1 VSGPPALLSLEE
13 DGAEAAIRRALN
25 EPSFVIVGHD
35 LKQDFLRLAAAGVSV
50 GGKAFDLMV
59 ASYLLEATS
68 THSLEELASRYLG
81 ARLAGFR
88 AECDTAVAGMTVMQA
103 VAAKMEDELRQAG
116 LDRLFADVE
125 MPLVKVLT
133 RIERHGMLIDVDHLR
148 AMSEEFSQRLGALMK
163 DIHLL
168 AGEEFNI
175 NSPPQLRAV
184 LFDKLGLSKKG
195 VRKGKTGYST
205 DVDVLTRLAKE
216 HPLPEKILAYRVLSK
231 LKSTYL
237 DALPAAVNPASGRL
251 HTSLNQTVAATGRLS
266 SSDPNLQNIPIRGEE
281 GRRIRQAFV
290 APPQHVLLAADYS
303 QIELRVLAHLS
314 QDPALV
320 EAFRSGEDVH
330 TRTAAE
336 VFGVLPGL
344 VSADQRRAAKVINFG
359 ILYGMGP
366 QRLAQELGIPIA
378 EAQRYIGN
386 YFARYAG
393 VRAFMN
399 QVIEEGRERG
409 YVKTILGRRRAVPE
423 LRSTERGV
431 AQAAERVAGNTP
443 IQGSAADI
451 IKLAMVAVDRRVT
464 ALKLRAAL
472 LLQVHDEL
480 LLEVHEADREAT
492 GEVLREEMEGAL
504 PLAVPLRV
512 DIGFGRSWAEAH

>member
-1 VSGPPALLSLEE
+1 
-13 DGAEAAIRRALN
+13 
-25 EPSFVIVGHD
+25 
-35 LKQDFLRLAAAGVSV
+35 
-50 GGKAFDLMV
+50 M
-59 ASYLLEATS
+59 
-68 THSLEELASRYLG
+68 HSLEELASRYLG
-81 ARLAGFR
+81 ARLRGFR
-88 AECDTAVAGMTVMQA
+88 GDHDAAVAGMTVMHP
-103 VAAKMEDELRQAG
+103 VAAKMAEELR
-116 LDRLFADVE
+116 LSEVDRLFQEVE
-125 MPLVKVLT
+125 MPLVKVLA
-133 RIERHGMLIDVDHLR
+133 RIERRGMLIDVGHLR
-148 AMSEEFSQRLGALMK
+148 AMSEEFSRRLDALMK
-163 DIHLL
+163 EIHAL

-195 VRKGKTGYST
+195 VRRGKTGYST
-205 DVDVLTRLAKE
+205 DVDVLNRLAKE
-216 HPLPEKILAYRVLSK
+216 HALPEKILAYRALSK

-237 DALPAAVNPASGRL
+237 DALPAAVNEVSGRL

-281 GRRIRQAFV
+281 GRRIREAFI

-314 QDPALV
+314 QDPALL

-336 VFGVLPGL
+336 VFDVLPGL
-344 VSADQRRAAKVINFG
+344 VSPDQRRAAKVINFG

-378 EAQRYIGN
+378 QAQRYIGN
-386 YFARYAG
+386 YFDRYAG
-393 VRAFMN
+393 VRSFMDR
-399 QVIEEGRERG
+399 VLEEGRERG

-431 AQAAERVAGNTP
+431 AQAAERVATNTP

-451 IKLAMVAVDRRVT
+451 IKLAMVAVDRRL
-464 ALKLRAAL
+464 AQLRLRAAL

-480 LLEVHEADREAT
+480 LLEVHEADRQAT

-504 PLAVPLRV
+504 PLSIPLRV